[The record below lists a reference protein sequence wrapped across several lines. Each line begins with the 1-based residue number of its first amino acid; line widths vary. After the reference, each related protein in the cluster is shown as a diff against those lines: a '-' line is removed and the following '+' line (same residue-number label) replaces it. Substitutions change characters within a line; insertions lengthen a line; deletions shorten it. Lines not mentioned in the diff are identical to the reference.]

1 MTASKKVDL
10 ETKIKQVVV
19 LLDGAKVT
27 RTGKTELTKGFQQVH
42 IKGLTR
48 KLRKDSVRVS
58 GKGKGSLGSI
68 DVETKYQEE
77 VAHEKLNQLKK
88 EEKKIQ
94 KELDTLNEKLT
105 MAIQRREQLNVLSD
119 RFSNEFPLWFASGE
133 AKLETLSKF
142 MEFEEKQNE
151 ENLTNRQKLEDEIE
165 KLQKKL
171 QTIQAEIN
179 DYHNQTR
186 VEQTREII
194 IGVDVKETGAF
205 QFEINYQTSGVH
217 WQPIYDVN
225 LKQEE
230 ANIKSQAQI
239 RNNTLE
245 DWKNVELEVSTAI
258 ARPVK
263 IVKPNPYYIDIY
275 QPRVSDRAGGGI
287 KRRAMK
293 MASVAPGAPP
303 SPMEKEEAKP
313 EPELIV
319 EEAEIK
325 ESPAG
330 VQSYSIPG
338 KWTIPSDGNYH
349 PVTLISYDLKTE
361 KEFYWNAV
369 DPLGVVA
376 IDKITNGDAILLPGK
391 AKVYSEGEFIGE
403 TSIDQIAP
411 QEEFKLGAREELRIK
426 AEKKLLSRVRE
437 KAGLIKGKRTIEYCY
452 ELEFKNFRKDDSVIT
467 IKDVIPYSKS
477 ERIKVNWIECSQTP
491 EDENLGIY
499 TWKIKMK
506 PESEVKI
513 TYRYDV
519 TWEKDYQIQ
528 PSLP

>member
-1 MTASKKVDL
+1 MTASKKIEL
-10 ETKIKQVVV
+10 ETKIKEVVV

-42 IKGLTR
+42 VTGLTR

-58 GKGKGSLGSI
+58 GKGKGSLGAI
-68 DVETKYQEE
+68 DVGTKYQEE

-88 EEKKIQ
+88 EEKKVQ
-94 KELDTLNEKLT
+94 KELDILNEKLT
-105 MAIQRREQLNVLSD
+105 LAQQKKEQLNVLSD

-142 MEFEEKQNE
+142 MEFEGKQNE
-151 ENLTNRQKLEDEIE
+151 ENLTNRQKLQEEIE

-186 VEQTREII
+186 VEQTMEIT

-205 QFEINYQTSGVH
+205 QFEISYQTSGVH

-230 ANIKSQAQI
+230 AHIKSQAQI

-245 DWKNVELEVSTAI
+245 DWKNVELEVSTAV

-275 QPRVSDRAGGGI
+275 QPRARASGGGI
-287 KRRAMK
+287 RRRAMK
-293 MASVAPGAPP
+293 MAAPSAAPP
-303 SPMEKEEAKP
+303 PMEKEEAKP

-330 VQSYSIPG
+330 VQSYTIPG
-338 KWTIPSDGNYH
+338 KWTIPSDGDYH
-349 PVTLISYDLKTE
+349 PVTLVSYELKTE

-376 IDKITNGDAILLPGK
+376 IDKITNGDTILLPGK

-437 KAGLIKGKRTIEYCY
+437 KAGIIKGKRTIEYCY
-452 ELEFKNFRKDDSVIT
+452 ELEFKNFRKDASVIT

-477 ERIKVNWIECSQTP
+477 ERIKVNWIECNQTP
-491 EDENLGIY
+491 EDENLGVY
-499 TWKIKMK
+499 TWKIKME
-506 PESEVKI
+506 PESEFSI
-513 TYRYDV
+513 TYKYDV
-519 TWEKDYQIQ
+519 TWEKDYNIQ
-528 PSLP
+528 PPLP